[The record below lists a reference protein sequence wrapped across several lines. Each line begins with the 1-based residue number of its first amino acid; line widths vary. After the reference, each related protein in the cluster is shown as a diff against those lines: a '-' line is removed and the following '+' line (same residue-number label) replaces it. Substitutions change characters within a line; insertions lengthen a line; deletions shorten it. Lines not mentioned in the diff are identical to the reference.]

1 MGYHR
6 AVPRARARLAA
17 LTLLPVLLAGCGGAQ
32 STLDPHSHAARDIS
46 TLWWW
51 MLAAACVVLF
61 GALFLIGLG
70 WLSRR
75 REGFP
80 FLRSEGRAR
89 SLVVTFGIVV
99 PLASVIIVFVVAN
112 FSVAKQTDAPAPSST
127 QLTIHVIGKQWFW
140 VVRYPGTTAVT
151 ANEIHIPARTRVNV
165 VAQTAD
171 VIHSLWVPELNRKI
185 DMIPGRQNRVL
196 LYADKPGVYRGQCA
210 EFCGLEHAH
219 MGMYVVADPPA
230 RFRAWLANMARTRQ
244 VPATAA
250 AKHGEQVFLSSQ
262 CASCHQI
269 RGTAARGQVGPD
281 LTHLQTRMS
290 LAALTIPN
298 RKGYL
303 AGWVLDPQHTKP
315 GNKMPGLDIRG
326 RSFQDLLAYLESLR

>member
-99 PLASVIIVFVVAN
+99 PLASVIVVFVVAN

-230 RFRAWLANMARTRQ
+230 TFHAWLANMARTRQ
-244 VPATAA
+244 VPTTAA
-250 AKHGEQVFLSSQ
+250 TKHGEQVFLSSQ